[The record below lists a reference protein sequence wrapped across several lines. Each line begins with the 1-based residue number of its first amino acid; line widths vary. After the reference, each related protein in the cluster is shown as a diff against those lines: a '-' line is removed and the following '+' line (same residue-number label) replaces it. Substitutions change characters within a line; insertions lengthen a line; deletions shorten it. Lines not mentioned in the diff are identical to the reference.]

1 MKGRNILLLVVIA
14 FLTAT
19 WCVAF
24 PFYWAHGLSVS
35 FGMPYATAL
44 HILIPHFVLASV
56 VACCLL
62 LAGLRKRVAIFGF
75 VFAAF
80 AAPFLTSGPNDPA
93 RDAWF
98 VSMPLLLVLAWRYRT
113 YLAVPA

>member
-1 MKGRNILLLVVIA
+1 MKGRNILLLIVIA

-19 WCVAF
+19 WCVAL
-24 PFYWAHGLSVS
+24 PFFWTHGLSVS
-35 FGMPYATAL
+35 FGVPYATAL

-62 LAGLRKRVAIFGF
+62 LASLRKRIAIFGF
-75 VFAAF
+75 VLAAIF
-80 AAPFLTSGPNDPA
+80 SPFLTSGPNDPA
-93 RDAWF
+93 RDAWY

-113 YLAVPA
+113 FLAVQA